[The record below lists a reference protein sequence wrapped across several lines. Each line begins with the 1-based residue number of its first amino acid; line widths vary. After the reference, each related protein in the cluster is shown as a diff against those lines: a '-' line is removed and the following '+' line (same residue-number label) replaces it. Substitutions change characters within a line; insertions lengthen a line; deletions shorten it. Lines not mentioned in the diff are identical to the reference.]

1 MARRD
6 VEVRAN
12 SHKIARTNPF
22 VRDLRIR
29 HGQPRNP
36 DQQCALTVAQTE
48 LADQE
53 PRSGGVHESSGTRQM
68 KYRLYLTRLAG
79 ARCVLAACGHW
90 ASKNPPPLDRVLNR
104 VALPSISDVAIRAS
118 IQASTTARADHAY
131 RGPLGPAKTGRE
143 VLSSLSQGRCCVGEC
158 LQCKRR
164 QHRARVVHWATES
177 G

>member
-1 MARRD
+1 MGSR
-6 VEVRAN
+6 E
-12 SHKIARTNPF
+12 F
-22 VRDLRIR
+22 VAGGGLDL
-29 HGQPRNP
+29 
-36 DQQCALTVAQTE
+36 E
-48 LADQE
+48 W
-53 PRSGGVHESSGTRQM
+53 
-68 KYRLYLTRLAG
+68 

-90 ASKNPPPLDRVLNR
+90 ASENPPPLDWVLNR
-104 VALPSISDVAIRAS
+104 VALPSVSKPGVAIHAS
-118 IQASTTARADHAY
+118 IQASTTAKADHAY